1 MIISR
6 IDIYSLN
13 VPFFKPLKIA
23 IGMIEAAENI
33 AIKITTDSG
42 LVGWGEA
49 SPCPYI
55 VGDTQQTAYQAAKP
69 LAQLIIG
76 KDPLAIEARMTE
88 INGFIAGESSIRSAY
103 DMALYD
109 IAAKAANMPL
119 YQFLG
124 GELNAAQGGSQR
136 LLRTDLTIGMQDS
149 VEQTVAQAQA
159 ILDQNFDAIKMKV
172 GRSGLQDVA
181 HVAAVRKLAGPDVAI
196 KIDSNQGWD
205 YPTAVANIN
214 AMAPLNLQ
222 YSEQPLAVWDYNNL
236 ARLRDK
242 VDLPICA
249 DESVFDDKDALKL
262 IASGAAD
269 YLNIKLGKSGGIHT
283 GIKINAIAEAAGAKC
298 MIGCFGESRLGLT
311 AAAHLAVAKP
321 NIVFLDLDSAFDF
334 KSDPVIGGMQYDKEQ
349 GGVIHLDNTIGHGAS
364 FDESFLEQPLSVK
377 L

>member
-23 IGMIEAAENI
+23 IGAIEAAENI
-33 AIKITTDSG
+33 AIKITTDTG

-55 VGDTQQTAYQAAKP
+55 VGDTQQTAYQAAQP
-69 LAQLIIG
+69 LAQLILG

-88 INGFIAGESSIRSAY
+88 IYGFIVGESSIRSAY

-124 GELNAAQGGSQR
+124 GELNAAQGSNQR

-181 HVAAVRKLAGPDVAI
+181 HVAAVRALAGPDVAI
-196 KIDSNQGWD
+196 KSTVIKAGITPQLS
-205 YPTAVANIN
+205 
-214 AMAPLNLQ
+214 
-222 YSEQPLAVWDYNNL
+222 
-236 ARLRDK
+236 
-242 VDLPICA
+242 PI
-249 DESVFDDKDALKL
+249 SMLW
-262 IASGAAD
+262 
-269 YLNIKLGKSGGIHT
+269 H
-283 GIKINAIAEAAGAKC
+283 
-298 MIGCFGESRLGLT
+298 
-311 AAAHLAVAKP
+311 H
-321 NIVFLDLDSAFDF
+321 
-334 KSDPVIGGMQYDKEQ
+334 
-349 GGVIHLDNTIGHGAS
+349 
-364 FDESFLEQPLSVK
+364 
-377 L
+377 